1 MSNDLELRK
10 NIEDLVDQMILE
22 ACEKLEKQRI
32 SRQVHAL
39 IDPEAFDLS
48 VRKSKL
54 KKMTQSE
61 SEKSQKWINL
71 VEKYVRHKRREYMTN
86 VLDENEDLSQ
96 FISRKIKK
104 RRMIFKSESDD
115 DDDGCPEFVDRAEGG
130 YFSWIWNWVPT
141 WN

>member
-10 NIEDLVDQMILE
+10 NIENLVDQIILE

-71 VEKYVRHKRREYMTN
+71 VEKYVRHKRREHMTN
-86 VLDENEDLSQ
+86 VLDEDLSQ

-104 RRMIFKSESDD
+104 RRMIVKISERDD
-115 DDDGCPEFVDRAEGG
+115 DDDECPELVDRAEGG